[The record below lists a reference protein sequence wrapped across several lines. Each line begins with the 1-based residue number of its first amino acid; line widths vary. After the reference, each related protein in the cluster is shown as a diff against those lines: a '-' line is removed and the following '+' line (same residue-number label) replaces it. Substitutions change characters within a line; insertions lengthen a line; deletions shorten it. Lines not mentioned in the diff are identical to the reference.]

1 MRTGGGGW
9 SGKQGGLRVRLR
21 LCYAAGSEGHRIPVV
36 RPDFKS
42 GEARHACL
50 VGSTPISFR
59 LVFPHR
65 FVR

>member
-1 MRTGGGGW
+1 VSRAAG
-9 SGKQGGLRVRLR
+9 QGYPAAPC

-42 GEARHACL
+42 GEARHARL

-59 LVFPHR
+59 LVFPHLFR
-65 FVR
+65 SLIIH